1 MNKRPSFFVRMPL
14 RSKFIRMRLPH
25 SLKRRFAS
33 YSMFGDISHA
43 DQLYIACGYTDMR
56 KSIDGLIHL
65 VQHQLQLNPFQNH
78 LFLFCGRKRDR
89 MKALYWEGDGFVLL
103 YKRLES
109 GQYQWPMDAEAVRS
123 ITPQEFRWLLEGL
136 SIHQPKAVKKLGFTP
151 SM

>member
-1 MNKRPSFFVRMPL
+1 
-14 RSKFIRMRLPH
+14 MRLPH
-25 SLKRRFAS
+25 SLNRRFAS
-33 YSMFGDISHA
+33 YSMFGDMSNA

-109 GQYQWPMDAEAVRS
+109 GQYQWPHGCESRTLNHAAGVSVVTGGTVDPSAES
-123 ITPQEFRWLLEGL
+123 NQ
-136 SIHQPKAVKKLGFTP
+136 KARLHSFHIGQKRAESP
-151 SM
+151 

>member
-1 MNKRPSFFVRMPL
+1 MNKRRLSFVRMPL

-25 SLKRRFAS
+25 FSNRRFAS
-33 YSMFGDISHA
+33 FSMFGDISKA

-136 SIHQPKAVKKLGFTP
+136 SLHQPKAVKKLAFTP